1 MEENKKFE
9 TYKYTLCFDIDVPRN
24 LEESIFNSIIIGIN
38 QFKYMKDDGETTYR
52 IRNNLLMK
60 IQEELDQLMIPE
72 ED

>member
-1 MEENKKFE
+1 MEENKKFK
-9 TYKYTLCFDIDVPRN
+9 TCKYTLGFDIDVPRN
-24 LEESIFNSIIIGIN
+24 LEESIFNSIIIGIH

-52 IRNNLLMK
+52 DRNNLLMK

>member
-9 TYKYTLCFDIDVPRN
+9 TNKYTLCFDIDVPKN
-24 LEESIFNSIIIGIN
+24 FEESIFNSIIIGIH

-52 IRNNLLMK
+52 DRNNMLIK

-72 ED
+72 QD